1 MVARRHRCMSLE
13 RERERRQIDER
24 ELMRR
29 IPTPTSAVATMQICG
44 FRAVMVLRTGARR
57 HVHRCVHRSRAVH
70 GARRDSEEKPT
81 VEHEPEPDQRTHH
94 ASSDR
99 AAHHA
104 RKVGLGTKHVQSS

>member
-1 MVARRHRCMSLE
+1 
-13 RERERRQIDER
+13 
-24 ELMRR
+24 
-29 IPTPTSAVATMQICG
+29 
-44 FRAVMVLRTGARR
+44 
-57 HVHRCVHRSRAVH
+57 VH
-70 GARRDSEEKPT
+70 GARRDSEEKPA